1 MNNHLIE
8 RYLIRIGYIL
18 VDLFLVAMGFLSA
31 CLILPHK
38 FKFDITLHNIFLGD
52 ANSFSTV
59 FCLWTLVIIILNYAI
74 GLFETRRELS
84 EVLEVWEVLKAN
96 TLAALIVMVSIYVVK
111 IEGFPRTI
119 FGMSFSFIFGYLTI
133 WRIIKR
139 SLVDY
144 LVSHG
149 YNNFNVVIVGAGKV
163 GRALT
168 EEIHKR
174 PGFGLNVVGYL
185 DDYKPTDEIVEGIP
199 ILGKTMDFVKIS
211 RKEFVQKI
219 FITIHL
225 EEQVF
230 SQLLEDAK
238 QIGVNVRLIPHGYHL
253 LGGQLTQSNI
263 GTIPVLEYS
272 NMLTMKKQA
281 GKRMFDVFF
290 SFIIILILLPFFVMV
305 AILIK
310 LDSPGPI
317 LHTSLRYGRK
327 GHKFRMYKF
336 RSMVR
341 DAETKMAGL
350 REQNEVDGPIFK
362 IKNDPRVTKIGRII
376 RKYSIDELPQLL
388 NVLRGDM
395 SLVGPRPLLTE
406 EVQKE
411 DLRQLMRLEVMPGM
425 TGLWQIRGRSDVS
438 FTRLLRWDM
447 WYINNWSI
455 WLDINILFQTIPV
468 VVRGRGAY

>member
-1 MNNHLIE
+1 MASHLAE
-8 RYLIRIGYIL
+8 RYLIRTGYIL
-18 VDLFLVAMGFLSA
+18 VDLFLIAMGFLSA

-38 FKFDITLHNIFLGD
+38 LSFDITLYNIFLGE
-52 ANSFSTV
+52 ANPFSTV
-59 FCLWTLVIIILNYAI
+59 FCLWTLVILILNYAS

-96 TLAALIVMVSIYVVK
+96 FLGALIVMVAIYVVK

-119 FGMSFSFIFGYLTI
+119 FGTSFVFMFGYLTI

-149 YNNFNVVIVGAGKV
+149 YNNFNVLIVGAGKV

-168 EEIHKR
+168 EEIGKR
-174 PGFGLNVVGYL
+174 PGFGLRVVGYL
-185 DDYKPTDEIVEGIP
+185 DDFKPEGEKIDAVP
-199 ILGKTMDFVKIS
+199 VMGKTGDFVKIA
-211 RKEFVQKI
+211 RKEFIQKI

-225 EEQVF
+225 DERVF
-230 SQLLEDAK
+230 SRILEEAK
-238 QIGVNVRLIPHGYHL
+238 RVGVNVRLIPHGYHL

-272 NMLTMKKQA
+272 NMLTMRKQA
-281 GKRMFDVFF
+281 GKRIFDVMLSLVF
-290 SFIIILILLPFFVMV
+290 LAMLAPFFVMV
-305 AILIK
+305 AVLIK
-310 LDSPGPI
+310 LDSPGPVF
-317 LHTSLRYGRK
+317 HSSLRYGRK
-327 GHKFRMYKF
+327 GHKFRMLKF

-341 DAETKMAGL
+341 DAEQKMREL
-350 REQNEVDGPIFK
+350 REHNEVDGPIFK
-362 IKNDPRVTKIGRII
+362 IKNDPRVTKIGRIL
-376 RKYSIDELPQLL
+376 RKYSIDELPQLF
-388 NVLRGDM
+388 NVLKGDM

-406 EVQKE
+406 EVERE
-411 DLRQLMRLEVMPGM
+411 DLRQLRRLEVLPGM

-455 WLDINILFQTIPV
+455 WLDVNILFQTIPV

>member
-1 MNNHLIE
+1 MASHIAE
-8 RYLIRIGYIL
+8 RYLIRIVYITM
-18 VDLFLVAMGFLSA
+18 DLFLAAMAFWSA

-38 FKFDITLHNIFLGD
+38 LKFDITLYNIFLGE
-52 ANSFSTV
+52 ANPHSTV
-59 FCLWTLVIIILNYAI
+59 FCLWTLVIIILNYTS

-84 EVLEVWEVLKAN
+84 EVLEVWAVLKAN
-96 TLAALIVMVSIYVVK
+96 MLAALIVMVSIYVVK

-119 FGMSFSFIFGYLTI
+119 FAMSFIFIFGYLTI

-174 PGFGLNVVGYL
+174 PGFGLRVVGYL
-185 DDYKPTDEIVEGIP
+185 DDFKPTDEKVDGIP
-199 ILGKTMDFVKIS
+199 ILGKTMDFVKIA
-211 RKEFVQKI
+211 RKEFIQKI

-225 EEQVF
+225 DERVF
-230 SQLLEDAK
+230 SKLLEEAK
-238 QIGVNVRLIPHGYHL
+238 RIGVNVRLIPHGYHL

-272 NMLTMKKQA
+272 NMLTVQKQA
-281 GKRMFDVFF
+281 GKRIFDVIF
-290 SFIIILILLPFFVMV
+290 SLIFIMILAPFLLMV

-310 LDSPGPI
+310 LDSPGPVF
-317 LHTSLRYGRK
+317 HRSLRYGRK
-327 GHKFRMYKF
+327 GHKFQMLKF
-336 RSMVR
+336 RSMVK
-341 DAETKMAGL
+341 DAEKKMDEL
-350 REQNEVDGPIFK
+350 RQHNEVDGPIFK
-362 IKNDPRVTKIGRII
+362 IKNDPRITPIGRIL
-376 RKYSIDELPQLL
+376 RKYSIDELPQLF
-388 NVLRGDM
+388 NVLKGDM

-406 EVQKE
+406 EVQRE
-411 DLRQLMRLEVMPGM
+411 DLRQLLRLEVLPGM

-455 WLDINILFQTIPV
+455 WLDVNILFQTIPV
-468 VVRGRGAY
+468 VIRGRGAY